1 MNRRQQLIKE
11 VKGLNIKTIRPVH
24 MCTTEYLESVVSTP
38 VEEKVGFF
46 KRLFSRK

>member
-1 MNRRQQLIKE
+1 MTRRRQLIKE
-11 VKGLNIKTIRPVH
+11 VKELNIKTIRPAH
-24 MCTTEYLESVVSTP
+24 MCTTEYLELIVSTP